1 MLSDFATYIDAKN
14 PVLAD
19 KIDNYLI
26 RIAMNQDVD
35 NYHAEH
41 NANFYQLLGVSPTAE
56 NADLKA
62 AYRRLVQK
70 HHPDV
75 SNHPRA
81 KDIVQALNLAHGVL
95 INPADRNM
103 YDQYLAGGGASQ
115 QKAAEEAMRKQQ
127 EAAARTKA
135 EQERYRKMQD
145 FTNKNFNEHPPRKER
160 KVNRAFEPSDWRV
173 FNDFEN
179 EIAANIENELMK
191 RLENG
196 GDTEF
201 TLTANNQNKE
211 SANAIL
217 AAAKKLSQ
225 FSNMSI
231 SYNYKKN
238 FIGKYTVYITCRQA
252 DPQYFS

>member
-1 MLSDFATYIDAKN
+1 MLSDFATHIDAKN

-26 RIAMNQDVD
+26 RIAINQDVD

-41 NANFYQLLGVSPTAE
+41 NANFYQLLGVSPKAE

-81 KDIVQALNLAHGVL
+81 KDIIQALNLAHGVL

-103 YDQYLAGGGASQ
+103 YDQYLAGGVDSQ

-127 EAAARTKA
+127 EAAARTKT
-135 EQERYRKMQD
+135 EQENFQRMQD
-145 FTNKNFNEHPPRKER
+145 FTNKQPRKER

-173 FNDFEN
+173 FNDLEN

-191 RLENG
+191 RLVRG

-201 TLTANNQNKE
+201 TLTANNKNKE
-211 SANAIL
+211 DANAIL
-217 AAAKKLSQ
+217 VAVKKISQ

-231 SYNYKKN
+231 SYKYTKN
-238 FIGKYTVYITCRQA
+238 FVGKYTVYITCRQA